1 MYSKEYIYQLIEE
14 EVSRSDINSI
24 ISNKIDTMLKSNDF
38 KKSVKSIIAD
48 TLEELYRAFYQRK
61 SFWQSAIK

>member
-14 EVSRSDINSI
+14 EFSRSDINSI
-24 ISNKIDTMLKSNDF
+24 INNKIDTMLKSNDF

>member
-14 EVSRSDINSI
+14 ELSRSDINSI
-24 ISNKIDTMLKSNDF
+24 INNKIDTMLKSNDF